1 MKVQLSQVHSA
12 FAQASTATRSGVTGV
27 RGPQGSA
34 AASTATELVPVQRA
48 DDTASERVAELAEKT
63 NEKLAQSGHT
73 VQIGHHE
80 PTGRFVVKVMDS
92 SNEIVRQF
100 PSEDFLA
107 LSEQLGELR
116 GLFFEAQG

>member
-1 MKVQLSQVHSA
+1 M
-12 FAQASTATRSGVTGV
+12 
-27 RGPQGSA
+27 
-34 AASTATELVPVQRA
+34 QRPT
-48 DDTASERVAELAEKT
+48 DTAAERVSELAEKT
-63 NEKLAQSGHT
+63 NEKLAQSGHH

-80 PTGRFVVKVMDS
+80 PTGRFIVKVMDS

-107 LSEQLGELR
+107 LSEQLSDLR